1 MTKLEKSSV
10 LEWAYQQGVE
20 AAEAKYRPIVEELV
34 KALEFYT
41 KESNFE
47 KTVWEDDDMSGP
59 CEPYDFEDGE
69 LLERHPDGVL
79 SDFGLLAEAALESV
93 RSKI

>member
-34 KALEFYT
+34 KALEEIVEIDVQT
-41 KESNFE
+41 HK
-47 KTVWEDDDMSGP
+47 
-59 CEPYDFEDGE
+59 
-69 LLERHPDGVL
+69 RHPEYEGQWSEYADV
-79 SDFGLLAEAALESV
+79 ARQALESV